1 MQATAALT
9 HVLTCFLSIKLVL
22 QTTYR
27 IPAARTIS
35 TGSAQT
41 DGIGL
46 CNFGSLPK
54 PQVGKDRMHQYM
66 RCRGLDVETGNT
78 TTFKTRTSQLPCP
91 GLRQSGMAQQPPS
104 KPCLEATPQISCLAT
119 SQQLDKATCL
129 IAIVLLFD

>member
-9 HVLTCFLSIKLVL
+9 PVLTCFLSIKLVL

-46 CNFGSLPK
+46 CVWLSTK
-54 PQVGKDRMHQYM
+54 
-66 RCRGLDVETGNT
+66 
-78 TTFKTRTSQLPCP
+78 
-91 GLRQSGMAQQPPS
+91 
-104 KPCLEATPQISCLAT
+104 AT
-119 SQQLDKATCL
+119 SGEEPNAPIHEVQGPGC
-129 IAIVLLFD
+129 